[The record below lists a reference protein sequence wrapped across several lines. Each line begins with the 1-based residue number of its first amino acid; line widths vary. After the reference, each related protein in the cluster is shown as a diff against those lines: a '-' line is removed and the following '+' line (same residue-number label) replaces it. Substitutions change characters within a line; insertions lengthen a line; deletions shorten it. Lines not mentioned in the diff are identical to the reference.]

1 MLQLAALGYILA
13 PAFALGSW
21 WLVGLEAAALIAV
34 AAAEIV
40 SRPGAS
46 YKVQPFL
53 VHLLTCR
60 KVLEMYLASS
70 QALSQLML

>member
-13 PAFALGSW
+13 PAFALESW
-21 WLVGLEAAALIAV
+21 WLVGLMAAALITV

-46 YKVQPFL
+46 YKVGVICRCWRSGVCVCRNTQP
-53 VHLLTCR
+53 VKPAVR
-60 KVLEMYLASS
+60 
-70 QALSQLML
+70 ML